1 MGKSFAEI
9 AKEREE
15 FVAMSNEIVRG
26 GHFDLTAQQL
36 KIILYI
42 ISKIKP
48 DDDVDTWYTIE
59 IVDLCRCCGI
69 KLTGSTYYTRLKAD
83 LKKLTFR
90 KWYPVPN
97 SADEYS
103 LSWLGDVKLSK
114 GSGTV
119 TIIFNPFMGPYLFQL
134 KENYTQYEL
143 LRILTFES
151 KYSIRLYMLLKSY
164 IYLDKLKKNIP
175 QQVTLDV
182 DWLRNSFVP
191 KGYEDWRDFS
201 KRILYVGIEEINE
214 KSDEFHIEMETIKD
228 RKNNRIENVK
238 FILTPA
244 TTEQTDNARKIRKEK
259 LKDE

>member
-1 MGKSFAEI
+1 MVFEDIIPLYVVGGEGGDAVGKSFAEI

-15 FVAMSNEIVRG
+15 FVAMSNKIVRG

-114 GSGTV
+114 GSGTF
-119 TIIFNPFMGPYLFQL
+119 TIIFNPFMGP
-134 KENYTQYEL
+134 
-143 LRILTFES
+143 
-151 KYSIRLYMLLKSY
+151 
-164 IYLDKLKKNIP
+164 
-175 QQVTLDV
+175 
-182 DWLRNSFVP
+182 
-191 KGYEDWRDFS
+191 
-201 KRILYVGIEEINE
+201 
-214 KSDEFHIEMETIKD
+214 
-228 RKNNRIENVK
+228 
-238 FILTPA
+238 
-244 TTEQTDNARKIRKEK
+244 
-259 LKDE
+259 

>member
-1 MGKSFAEI
+1 MGGEGGDAVGKSFAEI

-90 KWYPVPN
+90 KWYPVR
-97 SADEYS
+97 
-103 LSWLGDVKLSK
+103 
-114 GSGTV
+114 TV

-228 RKNNRIENVK
+228 RKNNRIEKVK

-244 TTEQTDNARKIRKEK
+244 TTEQTDTARKIRKEK